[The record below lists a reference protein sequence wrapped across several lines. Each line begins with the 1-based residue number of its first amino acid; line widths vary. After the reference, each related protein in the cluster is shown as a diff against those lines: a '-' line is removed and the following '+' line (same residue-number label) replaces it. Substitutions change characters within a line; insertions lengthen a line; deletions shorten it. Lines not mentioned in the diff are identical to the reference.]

1 MRHPRVS
8 TRTLPSVAIPAGRFG
23 TWNTL
28 VHTAAVLALLALMGC
43 PEPGPGE
50 DEPETPPEDPDS
62 LTCDPPLVLTT
73 ETPALPVLSITRLE
87 ARGGTGQYLFEQVD
101 NQSGGLLNAL
111 TGAYLTGPTEG
122 VLDRFRLTDAGCEG
136 QADAELEIL
145 TSITVSPMEAEL
157 PFGASFQYEIS
168 GGSGDY
174 TCSLSLLQTFG
185 TVTDDCIFTA
195 AGFPATDE
203 IEVHDRG
210 TGESVFTVVHSVEAV
225 ELMVDAPRVYIP
237 SASRYV
243 YPILGGSGHYDVER
257 TEGVSV
263 DWDGEAFVPV
273 EDDLTWSEFVVRDRF
288 VDVAI
293 DVAVRAV
300 DPLPVPL
307 QRWGNGSER
316 GGFLSPGDVTG
327 DGIPDL
333 LFGSAETDHSSTDGG
348 AVFLY
353 EGTPEGLATSP
364 VASWGGWLPG
374 EAFGTSMAVADFD
387 DDGRLDLAV
396 GAPLASP
403 YGILRAGSVYIFYG
417 EEGGGFAAESGRELH
432 GEQVSDHFGT
442 SLATGDFDGD
452 GFWDLAVGAPDAEDN
467 LALQV
472 MPGQGGVFVYLGSLT
487 GLPMLPDSAVWGKT
501 VDESGFYVPAID
513 ARVGVRLA
521 AADTDLDGF
530 WDLAV
535 SAPTRSADTGG
546 LNDGAVHI
554 YRGKGA
560 DVIDDGGLHWD
571 PVKSFVSASGS
582 FPGSELGASIAFAE
596 LGGTEHPELVVGAP
610 GRDDKGAVFVLEG
623 RDYLFDS
630 SREEDIG
637 DAPTWLTTGEVTG
650 DRLGQAIALADLS
663 GDGRPDLLAGA
674 PSLISQGEHPH
685 ALPDLEEQDSGRLAL
700 FAGAEG
706 VFFADE
712 PTWLGE
718 LGPEPTPADPTQLDG
733 ADLVGTHV
741 GALAASD
748 TQPGQVVTF
757 ALGEDSL
764 GHNVGRPLMTA
775 PVAPAEWVA
784 LEFPGGPSGQKL
796 GAGLALLGDI
806 DGDGRTDIGVG
817 APYQHGSSGAT
828 DIGAAHVFVS
838 PTEALSSEVPWA
850 LGGFPMH
857 GLGDYL
863 GATLAPA
870 GDFDGDGYDDFILFA
885 PGEDRPSSYGTEF
898 SDPATCAG
906 TRTGAG
912 AAWIFRGGEE
922 LPTSPSFVFWG
933 AATNAALAI
942 VAEPLDW
949 NGDGLTDLA
958 FGEPTYSTSGLPGR
972 GAVRILE
979 GRPWSGAGID
989 AICSHDEALLG
1000 LRSIDNF
1007 GTSITRLG
1015 DLDGDGCDE
1024 LAVGAPREDLAGT
1037 DGGSIRVLFGHGE
1050 SCRTEPAVITM
1061 SGQVSLDEF
1070 ARTLV
1075 GGQDL
1080 DGDGLPDLVVSAYER
1095 SVGIGNELGSVWM
1108 VPGYFL
1114 ASIEPE
1120 PWTGNDPDILW
1131 PFAIDDSRY
1140 RLNGWIDDEEFGAS
1154 LALVPNV
1161 TTDGRPGIAV
1171 GAPLANLGGLYES
1184 GGVRIH
1190 VVDTSASGT
1199 WGHFLD
1205 PDPVAVF
1212 GGENHHGGGA
1222 EVGDRLYG
1230 GVRQGEP
1237 TLLIGGTGAH
1247 SLSTSGGAAWAVDL
1261 SPLTND

>member
-1 MRHPRVS
+1 MRRPRVS
-8 TRTLPSVAIPAGRFG
+8 SLILPSFVLPPGRFV
-23 TWNTL
+23 TWNTFGHAL
-28 VHTAAVLALLALMGC
+28 GVLALFVLVGC
-43 PEPGPGE
+43 PEPGPSD

-62 LTCDPPLVLTT
+62 LTCDPPLALGT

-87 ARGGTGQYLFEQVD
+87 ARGGTGEYLFELVD
-101 NQSGGLLNAL
+101 NESGGLLNPL

-136 QADAELEIL
+136 AAEAELEIL

-157 PFGASFQYEIS
+157 PYGESFRYEIT

-185 TVTDDCIFTA
+185 TVTDDCVFTA
-195 AGFPATDE
+195 ASFPATDE
-203 IEVHDRG
+203 IEVHDQG

-225 ELMVDAPRVYIP
+225 ELLVDAPRVYIP
-237 SASRYV
+237 FGSRYV

-257 TEGVSV
+257 TAGVSV
-263 DWDGEAFVPV
+263 DWDDGAFVPA
-273 EDDLTWSEFVVRDRF
+273 EDGLTWSEFVIRDRF

-300 DPLPVPL
+300 APLPVPL
-307 QRWGNGSER
+307 ERWGNRSER

-353 EGTPEGLATSP
+353 EGTPDGLAPSP
-364 VASWGGWLPG
+364 VASWGGWIPG
-374 EAFGTSMAVADFD
+374 EAFGTSLAVADFD
-387 DDGRLDLAV
+387 DDGRPDLAV

-403 YGILRAGSVYIFYG
+403 YGILRAGSVYIYYG
-417 EEGGGFAAESGRELH
+417 LEDGGFAPESGRELH
-432 GEQVSDHFGT
+432 GEEVSDHFGS

-452 GFWDLAVGAPDAEDN
+452 GVWDLAVGAPDAEDN

-472 MPGQGGVFVYLGSLT
+472 MPGQGGVFVYLGSLK
-487 GLPMLPDSAVWGKT
+487 GLPMLPDSAVWGKA
-501 VDESGFYVPAID
+501 VDESGFYVPAIN
-513 ARVGVRLA
+513 ARIGVHLA

-535 SAPTRSADTGG
+535 GAPTRSADTGG
-546 LNDGAVHI
+546 LDDGAVHI

-560 DVIDDGGLHWD
+560 DVVDNGGLHWD
-571 PVKSFVSASGS
+571 PVKTFVSATGS
-582 FPGSELGASIAFAE
+582 FPDSELGTSIAFAE
-596 LGGTEHPELVVGAP
+596 LGGSEHPELVVGAP

-630 SREEDIG
+630 AREEDIE
-637 DAPTWLTTGEVTG
+637 DAQTWVAAGEDTG
-650 DRLGQAIALADLS
+650 DRLGRSIAVADLS
-663 GDGRPDLLAGA
+663 GDGRPDLLVGA
-674 PSLISQGEHPH
+674 PALDSQGEHPH
-685 ALPDLEEQDSGRLAL
+685 AQNNSEEQDSGRLA
-700 FAGAEG
+700 FFEGAEN
-706 VFFADE
+706 VFFEDD
-712 PTWLGE
+712 PIWLGE
-718 LGPEPTPADPTQLDG
+718 LGPEPTPEDPAQLD
-733 ADLVGTHV
+733 AVDLLGTHV

-748 TQPGQVVTF
+748 TQAGKAVTF
-757 ALGEDSL
+757 ALGDDSL
-764 GHNVGRPLMTA
+764 GHDVGRPLTTS
-775 PVAPAEWVA
+775 PVAPADWTA

-806 DGDGRTDIGVG
+806 DGDGRSDIGVG
-817 APYQHGSSGAT
+817 SPYQHGSDGAA
-828 DIGAAHVFVS
+828 DIGTAHVFFS
-838 PTEALSSEVPWA
+838 STEALNSESPWA
-850 LGGFPMH
+850 LGGFAMH

-870 GDFDGDGYDDFILFA
+870 GDFDGDGYDDFIVFA
-885 PGEDRPSSYGTEF
+885 PGEDRPSSYGIDF
-898 SDPATCAG
+898 SDPAACAG
-906 TRTGAG
+906 ARTGAG

-922 LPTSPSFVFWG
+922 LPTGPSFVFWG
-933 AATNAALAI
+933 AATNAALAV

-958 FGEPTYSTSGLPGR
+958 FGEATYSTSGVPGR

-979 GRPWSGAGID
+979 GRPWSGLGID
-989 AICSHDEALLG
+989 AICNHDEALLG

-1007 GTSITRLG
+1007 GTSVSRLG
-1015 DLDGDGCDE
+1015 DLDGDGCEE

-1037 DGGSIRVLFGHGE
+1037 NGGSIRILFGHGE
-1050 SCRTEPAVITM
+1050 SCRAEPGVITM
-1061 SGQVSLDEF
+1061 SGQISEDEF

-1075 GGQDL
+1075 GGGDL
-1080 DGDGLPDLVVSAYER
+1080 DGDGLPDLVVSASER

-1120 PWTGNDPDILW
+1120 FWTGSDPEILW

-1140 RLNGWIDDEEFGAS
+1140 RLDGWVDDEEFGAA

-1161 TTDGRPGIAV
+1161 TEDGRPGIAI
-1171 GAPLANLGGLYES
+1171 GAPLANLGGLHES
-1184 GGVRIH
+1184 GGVRLHI
-1190 VVDTSASGT
+1190 VDTSASGS

-1212 GGENHHGGGA
+1212 GGENHHGDGA

-1261 SPLTND
+1261 SPLAPN